1 MVRKGEHGDDRTA
14 IIGAAWIVLE
24 RAGFEGFKIQLVL
37 RETGLSAR
45 SFYQHFTD
53 KDELLLALMEDEY
66 ARSAARLRRVVREA
80 DGAPEKVAAWI
91 AELVAAAEDP
101 RRVQRARL
109 FSSQQRVMRRFP
121 EAVASASRLL
131 VEPLERALRDGAET
145 GEFSTA
151 EPERDAEIILRLTGA
166 TMNDAL
172 IDWTDQ
178 SVAELVAS
186 SVDFALRALG
196 KTSGNGERSEA

>member
-1 MVRKGEHGDDRTA
+1 MVHKGDHGDDRTA

-101 RRVQRARL
+101 RRVQ
-109 FSSQQRVMRRFP
+109 
-121 EAVASASRLL
+121 
-131 VEPLERALRDGAET
+131 
-145 GEFSTA
+145 
-151 EPERDAEIILRLTGA
+151 
-166 TMNDAL
+166 
-172 IDWTDQ
+172 
-178 SVAELVAS
+178 
-186 SVDFALRALG
+186 
-196 KTSGNGERSEA
+196 

>member
-1 MVRKGEHGDDRTA
+1 MVRKAEHSDDRTA

-24 RAGFEGFKIQLVL
+24 RAGFEGFKVQLVL

-53 KDELLLALMEDEY
+53 KDELLLTLLEAEY

-80 DGAPEKVAAWI
+80 DGPPDQVAAWV
-91 AELVAAAEDP
+91 AELIAAAEDP
-101 RRVQRARL
+101 RRVPRARL
-109 FSSQQRVMRRFP
+109 FSSQQAVMRRFP
-121 EAVASASRLL
+121 DAVARASRLL
-131 VEPLERALRDGAET
+131 LEPLEGAIRDGVEM
-145 GEFSTA
+145 GVFSTA
-151 EPERDAEIILRLTGA
+151 EPERDAEVILRLTGA

-172 IDWTDQ
+172 IDWTDR

-196 KTSGNGERSEA
+196 QPNRDRESAE